1 VAVEL
6 ADFTLDTGEHVV
18 QFYEDEAQLAH
29 SVGGYLTGAIEEG
42 AVAIV
47 IATEAHRDAFEEVL
61 EAVGRDPTTCKLD
74 GQLIVLDAAETMAQ
88 FVHDGQVDADRFR
101 EIVGTVVARAAE
113 TGRPVR
119 AYGEMVALLWD
130 AGDVLA
136 AIRLEEAWNAL
147 AREIPFGLVCGYP
160 SESVRGEEHA
170 DALSQVCHLHS
181 SVLDAPAASRA
192 PAPEPEICVHFPAE
206 RDAPR
211 AARRF
216 VVDALERCGAGGPLL
231 DDARL
236 VVTELA
242 TNAVIHAK
250 SPFSVVVRPHGR
262 GVHLSVRDSSRVSP
276 TVRGED
282 PRAIS
287 GRGLRLV
294 ATLAADWGVELT
306 ANGKTV
312 WVELQA

>member
-1 VAVEL
+1 MAVEL
-6 ADFTLDTGEHVV
+6 VGITVGTGEHVV
-18 QFYEDEAQLAH
+18 QFYEDDAQLAH
-29 SVGGYLTGAIEEG
+29 TVGGYLTAAIEDG

-47 IATEAHRDAFEEVL
+47 IATEAHRDAFEKAL
-61 EAVGRDPTTCKLD
+61 EAAGLDPAACRLD
-74 GQLIVLDAAETMAQ
+74 GRLIVLDAAGTMAR
-88 FVHDGQVDADRFR
+88 FVHHGQVDPDGFR
-101 EIVGTVVARAAE
+101 ETIGPVVAGAAD

-119 AYGEMVALLWD
+119 AYGEMVALLWE

-160 SESVRGEEHA
+160 SESVRGEENA

-192 PAPEPEICVHFPAE
+192 PAPAPETCIHFPAE

-216 VVDALERCGAGGPLL
+216 VVDALERCGHGGALL
-231 DDARL
+231 EDARL

-250 SPFSVVVRPHGR
+250 SPFSVVVRPHER
-262 GVHLSVRDSSRVSP
+262 GVHLSVRDSSRVRP
-276 TVRGED
+276 TVRDEG

-294 ATLAADWGVELT
+294 AMLATEWGVELT
-306 ANGKTV
+306 ADGKAV
-312 WVELQA
+312 WAELQA

>member
-6 ADFTLDTGEHVV
+6 ADISVDAGEHVV
-18 QFYEDEAQLAH
+18 QFYEDDAQLARA
-29 SVGGYLTGAIEEG
+29 VGGYLTAAIEEG

-47 IATEAHRDAFEEVL
+47 IATEAHRDAFEKML
-61 EAVGRDPTTCKLD
+61 EAAGHDPTTCQLD
-74 GQLIVLDAAETMAQ
+74 DQWIVLDAAETMAQ
-88 FVHDGQVDADRFR
+88 FVHHGQVDADGFR
-101 EIVGTVVARAAE
+101 EIIGPVVARAAGS
-113 TGRPVR
+113 GRPVR
-119 AYGEMVALLWD
+119 AYGEMVALLWE

-160 SESVRGEEHA
+160 SESVRGEEKA
-170 DALSQVCHLHS
+170 NALSQVCHLHS
-181 SVLDAPAASRA
+181 SVLDAPAAACA
-192 PAPEPEICVHFPAE
+192 PALEPEICVHFPAE

-216 VVDALERCGAGGPLL
+216 VVDALERRGHGGALL
-231 DDARL
+231 DDAQL

-242 TNAVIHAK
+242 TNAVIHAR
-250 SPFSVVVRPHGR
+250 SPFSVAVRPHGG

-282 PRAIS
+282 PRAVS

-294 ATLAADWGVELT
+294 ATLATEWGVELT
-306 ANGKTV
+306 ANGKAV
-312 WVELQA
+312 WAELQA

>member
-1 VAVEL
+1 MAVEL
-6 ADFTLDTGEHVV
+6 ADITVAAGEHVV
-18 QFYEDEAQLAH
+18 QFYEDDAQLAH
-29 SVGGYLTGAIEEG
+29 TVGGYLTAAIEDG

-47 IATEAHRDAFEEVL
+47 IATDAHRDAFHQVL
-61 EAVGRDPTTCKLD
+61 EAAGLDPAACRRD
-74 GQLIVLDAAETMAQ
+74 GQLIVLDAAETMAR
-88 FVHDGQVDADRFR
+88 FVHQGQVDPEGFR
-101 EIVGTVVARAAE
+101 ETIGPVVAGAAD

-160 SESVRGEEHA
+160 SESVRGEENA

-181 SVLDAPAASRA
+181 SVLEAPAAAAA
-192 PAPEPEICVHFPAE
+192 PAPEPEMCLHFPAE
-206 RDAPR
+206 RDAPT

-216 VVDALERCGAGGPLL
+216 VVDALERCGHGGALL

-262 GVHLSVRDSSRVSP
+262 GVHLSVRDSSRVAP
-276 TVRGED
+276 AVRGED
-282 PRAIS
+282 PKAIS

-294 ATLAADWGVELT
+294 ATLATEWGVEFM
-306 ANGKTV
+306 ANGKAV
-312 WVELQA
+312 WAELRA